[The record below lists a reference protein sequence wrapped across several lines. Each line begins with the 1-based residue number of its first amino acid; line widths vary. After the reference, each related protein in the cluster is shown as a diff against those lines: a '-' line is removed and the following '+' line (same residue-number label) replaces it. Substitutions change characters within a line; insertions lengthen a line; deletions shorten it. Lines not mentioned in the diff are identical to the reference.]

1 MGMVKLVSLEMPPK
15 SLVKMAKTAE
25 DADVTK
31 TPLRSHVTTM
41 KRLKKQPTPLQMTL
55 NFEGISDAAAV
66 EVAVDADVGTRP
78 KSLLQ
83 MVKLVNHD
91 KLVSLE
97 MPPKSHVT
105 TMKRPKKQPTPLQ
118 MTSNFEGTSD
128 AAAVDADVGT
138 RPKSLVKMVK
148 TANAAQDAAVTM
160 IPLRNHV
167 TTRNR
172 LKVLFLHFADYF
184 EVGTVRPESLLPTDR
199 LVNLVT

>member
-1 MGMVKLVSLEMPPK
+1 MPPK
-15 SLVKMAKTAE
+15 SLAKMAKTAE

-55 NFEGISDAAAV
+55 NFEGTSDAA
-66 EVAVDADVGTRP
+66 AVDADVGTRP

-97 MPPKSHVT
+97 MPPKSLAKMAKTAEDADVTKTPLRSHVT

-128 AAAVDADVGT
+128 AAAVDAD
-138 RPKSLVKMVK
+138 
-148 TANAAQDAAVTM
+148 
-160 IPLRNHV
+160 
-167 TTRNR
+167 
-172 LKVLFLHFADYF
+172 
-184 EVGTVRPESLLPTDR
+184 
-199 LVNLVT
+199 

>member
-1 MGMVKLVSLEMPPK
+1 
-15 SLVKMAKTAE
+15 
-25 DADVTK
+25 
-31 TPLRSHVTTM
+31 
-41 KRLKKQPTPLQMTL
+41 MTL
-55 NFEGISDAAAV
+55 NFEGTSDAAAV

-97 MPPKSHVT
+97 MPPKSLAKMAKTAEDADVPKTPLRSHVA
-105 TMKRPKKQPTPLQ
+105 TMNRPKKQPTPLQ

-128 AAAVDADVGT
+128 AAAVDADVEMP
-138 RPKSLVKMVK
+138 PKSLLKMVK

>member
-1 MGMVKLVSLEMPPK
+1 
-15 SLVKMAKTAE
+15 MAKTADATE

-55 NFEGISDAAAV
+55 NFEGTSDAAAV

-97 MPPKSHVT
+97 MPPKSLAKMAKTANASEDADVMMIPLRNRVT
-105 TMKRPKKQPTPLQ
+105 TTKRPQKQPTPLQ
-118 MTSNFEGTSD
+118 LTSNSEETSD

-138 RPKSLVKMVK
+138 
-148 TANAAQDAAVTM
+148 
-160 IPLRNHV
+160 
-167 TTRNR
+167 
-172 LKVLFLHFADYF
+172 
-184 EVGTVRPESLLPTDR
+184 
-199 LVNLVT
+199 

>member
-1 MGMVKLVSLEMPPK
+1 MPPK
-15 SLVKMAKTAE
+15 SLAKMAKTAE

-41 KRLKKQPTPLQMTL
+41 KRPKKQPTPLQMTL
-55 NFEGISDAAAV
+55 NFEGTSDAA
-66 EVAVDADVGTRP
+66 AVDADVGTRP

-97 MPPKSHVT
+97 MPPKSLAKMAKTAEDADVTKTPLRSHVT

-128 AAAVDADVGT
+128 AAAVDAD
-138 RPKSLVKMVK
+138 
-148 TANAAQDAAVTM
+148 
-160 IPLRNHV
+160 
-167 TTRNR
+167 
-172 LKVLFLHFADYF
+172 
-184 EVGTVRPESLLPTDR
+184 
-199 LVNLVT
+199 

>member
-1 MGMVKLVSLEMPPK
+1 MVKLVSLVMPPK

-97 MPPKSHVT
+97 MPPKSLAKMAKTAEDADVTKTPLRSHVT

-138 RPKSLVKMVK
+138 
-148 TANAAQDAAVTM
+148 
-160 IPLRNHV
+160 
-167 TTRNR
+167 
-172 LKVLFLHFADYF
+172 
-184 EVGTVRPESLLPTDR
+184 
-199 LVNLVT
+199 